1 MQWFAGRLGKGI
13 SFALGAAALL
23 LGPACGGGGESGFVL
38 PPFWVWGQVVVADL
52 NGDGRLDVAVPATLI
67 DGGTHRNSVQVFLRD
82 AAGGFAA
89 PSTYPLEFDPWN
101 LCVGDVDGDGRP
113 DLIVSIQAS
122 VPPQANVIGDSGG
135 LLILRQDPVTP
146 GHFLPATW
154 VWTGGGA
161 GPAAVVELT
170 GDGRADV
177 VVADG
182 VFVHSRL
189 LLLAQAPGLP
199 GALLPPVP
207 VPVGSGHGFRDL
219 AVADVNGDGR
229 PDLALAG
236 YDCVA
241 ILYQQPGGG
250 LAAPVFL
257 SAGLKVDGV
266 AAADL
271 DGDGRVDLVAANAGN
286 APDGGKGGANVT
298 VFLQNQPGSFGATAI
313 PVVDGARQVVIGD
326 LNGDG
331 LPDLAVISLVYQSL
345 STPSKVT
352 VLLQTAAHRGA
363 FSVAAVLDGTM
374 NANFI
379 ALGDLDGD
387 GRTDLIL
394 NEGPSVM
401 LQTAV
406 PGTFGPPR
414 SLR

>member
-1 MQWFAGRLGKGI
+1 VRWFAGFLGKGI
-13 SFALGAAALL
+13 SFAVGAAALL
-23 LGPACGGGGESGFVL
+23 LGPACGGGGGGGVVI
-38 PPFWVWGQVVVADL
+38 PPFWVWGEVVVADL

-67 DGGTHRNSVQVFLRD
+67 DGGTHRSSVQVFLRD

-89 PSTYPLEFDPWN
+89 PSAYPLGFDPWN

-113 DLIVSIQAS
+113 DLLVSIQAS

-146 GHFLPATW
+146 GHFLPAAW
-154 VWTGGGA
+154 VWTGGA
-161 GPAAVVELT
+161 PNAAAVVDLT
-170 GDGRADV
+170 GDGLADV
-177 VVADG
+177 LVADG

-189 LLLAQAPGLP
+189 LLLAQAPGQP

-219 AVADVNGDGR
+219 AVADIDGDGR
-229 PDLALAG
+229 PDLVLAG
-236 YDCVA
+236 YDSVA
-241 ILYQQPGGG
+241 LLYQQAGGG
-250 LAAPVFL
+250 FATPVFL

-298 VFLQNQPGSFGATAI
+298 VFLQTQPGTFTATAI
-313 PVVDGARQVVIGD
+313 PVADGARQVAIAD

-331 LPDLAVISLVYQSL
+331 LPDLAVISLVYQAL

-363 FSVAAVLDGTM
+363 FAVAAVLDGTL
-374 NANFI
+374 NADFI

-394 NEGPSVM
+394 NEGPNVM
-401 LQTAV
+401 FQTTV

-414 SLR
+414 PLR